1 MKAILLSIRPEH
13 ALNILNGKKT
23 LELRKRVPKDFVGWV
38 YVYVTKAIKDY
49 KQSYYYQ
56 PKGKENIFRLHGTIP
71 FRFWLGSIYKLVKHD
86 YVEAYHKPDRYEPD
100 VGFNWILDNAC
111 LTDDELWNY
120 GKGKTLYAWHIKKLE
135 IFDKPMQ
142 LREFRKKD
150 LSNVLAAPT
159 DWPII
164 IDNNIVKRP
173 PRSYQYVWVKE

>member
-13 ALNILNGKKT
+13 ALNILNGDKT
-23 LELRKRVPKDFVGWV
+23 LELRKSVPKDFVGWV
-38 YVYVTKAIKDY
+38 YVYVTKAKPFLMHAFDDTYYIHDMTEKYRMECDLNGKVVARWWHDDY
-49 KQSYYYQ
+49 DEVQTKYRIDKNQIERVIEQAYIGYEGFDSYV
-56 PKGKENIFRLHGTIP
+56 GDKEV
-71 FRFWLGSIYKLVKHD
+71 IY
-86 YVEAYHKPDRYEPD
+86 
-100 VGFNWILDNAC
+100 G
-111 LTDDELWNY
+111 
-120 GKGKTLYAWHIKKLE
+120 WHIKKLE

-173 PRSYQYVWVKE
+173 PQSYQRVYVKE